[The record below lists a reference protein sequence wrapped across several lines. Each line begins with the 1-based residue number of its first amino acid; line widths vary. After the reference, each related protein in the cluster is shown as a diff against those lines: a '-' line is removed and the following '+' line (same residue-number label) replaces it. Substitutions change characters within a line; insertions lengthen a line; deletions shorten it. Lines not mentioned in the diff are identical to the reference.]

1 MTLLKACS
9 HILKLYF
16 ADVDIGPISVVL
28 KIYEDSVE
36 SVDSESTGKAAVWP
50 TSKWTLNKV
59 PLIITIYTH
68 SRIHIYI
75 FCSKIILN
83 TLAFGMYRLH

>member
-50 TSKWTLNKV
+50 TSKWTINKV
-59 PLIITIYTH
+59 PLIITIYTAY
-68 SRIHIYI
+68 IHI